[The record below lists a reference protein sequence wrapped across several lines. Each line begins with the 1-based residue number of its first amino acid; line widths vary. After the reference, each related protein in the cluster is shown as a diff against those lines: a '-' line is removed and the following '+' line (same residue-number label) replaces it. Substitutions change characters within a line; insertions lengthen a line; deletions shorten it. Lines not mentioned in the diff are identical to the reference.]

1 MARLPNTFPKYGG
14 HLKYHLELLPS
25 EKTSD
30 PYKKQNQSLCSASLI
45 QPVKSHAVSFLT
57 MQAVYRHR
65 TNPLPAGNEAHF
77 SINFAKIG
85 NF

>member
-14 HLKYHLELLPS
+14 HLKYPELLPS

-30 PYKKQNQSLCSASLI
+30 PYKKQNQGLCSASLI

-57 MQAVYRHR
+57 M
-65 TNPLPAGNEAHF
+65 
-77 SINFAKIG
+77 
-85 NF
+85 